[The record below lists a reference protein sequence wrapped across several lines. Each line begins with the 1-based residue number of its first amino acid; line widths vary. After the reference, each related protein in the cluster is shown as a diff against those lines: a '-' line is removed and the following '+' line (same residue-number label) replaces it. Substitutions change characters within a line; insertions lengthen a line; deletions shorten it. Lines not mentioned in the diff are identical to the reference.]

1 MLIVR
6 AIVHVAVVLGM
17 KSGKTDCRGL
27 PQRNIVD
34 AFFTHRCMVA
44 ELNGCVGRSGILV
57 RGGSPECPH
66 VVRMERVS
74 SPDLHS
80 VGQRILEGRDDPFRC
95 EDPLCAALA
104 NMRMGMKQH

>member
-1 MLIVR
+1 MPSSENWTRSSITTSIS
-6 AIVHVAVVLGM
+6 ANA
-17 KSGKTDCRGL
+17 D
-27 PQRNIVD
+27 
-34 AFFTHRCMVA
+34 